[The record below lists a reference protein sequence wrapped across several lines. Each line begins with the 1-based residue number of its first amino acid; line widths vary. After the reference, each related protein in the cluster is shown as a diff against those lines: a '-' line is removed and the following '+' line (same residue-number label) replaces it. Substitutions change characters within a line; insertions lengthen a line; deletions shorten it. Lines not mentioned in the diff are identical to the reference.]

1 MHGTE
6 YYNDM
11 HTDKDIE
18 QNIIMTLTK
27 NSILHK

>member
-11 HTDKDIE
+11 HTDRHRTEYYYDINKE
-18 QNIIMTLTK
+18 QYIT
-27 NSILHK
+27 